1 MGANKGNF
9 KVYQVIKQRKSA
21 RLVMIR
27 VAAAVLIITAIGL
40 ILYRYL

>member
-1 MGANKGNF
+1 MGADKGNY

-27 VAAAVLIITAIGL
+27 AAAAILIFTAIGL
-40 ILYRYL
+40 LLYTYL